1 MPGQRRGLGAARGAR
16 QEQTTAGDV
25 VPLSARRELALAR
38 QVRARELVTGTP
50 AGGIAARIRSEC
62 EPAYGTTTIR
72 AYRLALGITL
82 ADVVAQVK
90 AWYEAEGRK
99 APRFGETLLSA
110 YESGQKRPGPEYLHY
125 LCSVYR
131 ADPQDLGYQGRCLCG
146 GGHRPAGGPAGPPPP
161 GPPAAGGPMCGMP
174 GSAPPGSARERRR
187 PRGSDGQ
194 RSDPAGASG
203 PAARPGEAG
212 QRAVAGAPGQ
222 GAVAGASGQRAAAGA
237 SGQDTVATAG
247 EDDEDV
253 LRSVLLRLQADAGA
267 EPDGAFFG
275 AADRIRRR
283 MDDALLAGRASAA
296 VIDRW
301 EESAAG
307 YARQYMT
314 APPLRLLCDALLDFS
329 DIRRACAERQPV
341 ESAERLCRLAGH
353 LAGLAGIIMINLGD
367 PRLARSFFRTARTAV
382 DETGDRGLRAWVTAR
397 EALIPLYYGEADEAF
412 RLAGSAV
419 DLAGRQPCVAGVMA
433 LAVAARA
440 AARMVGRG
448 RRDAPDQAMRMLDR
462 AHDMLGDLPER
473 FRADTAFGFT
483 ERQLFFYEGDAL
495 VMLGDFHRAGR
506 AFAQALRRYP
516 AGEFL
521 DRTLITLGQARCLLE
536 SGEPERA
543 LGLSRDALLRRPREL
558 RPPIVVRAAQQLG
571 RAAAARHAG
580 LPAVR
585 EYREALLTG

>member
-1 MPGQRRGLGAARGAR
+1 MPGQRRGLGAARGGG
-16 QEQTTAGDV
+16 QEQVTAGEV

-38 QVRARELVTGTP
+38 QVRARELVIGTP
-50 AGGIAARIRSEC
+50 PAGIAARIRSEC
-62 EPAYGTTTIR
+62 EPAYGTTMIR

-82 ADVVAQVK
+82 ADVVAQVR
-90 AWYEAEGRK
+90 AWYEAEGRQ

-131 ADPQDLGYQGRCLCG
+131 ADPQDLGYHSRCLCG
-146 GGHRPAGGPAGPPPP
+146 GGHRAAAGPAGAPAPPPP
-161 GPPAAGGPMCGMP
+161 ASGGGITGAPGFPLAATPP
-174 GSAPPGSARERRR
+174 ERRR
-187 PRGSDGQ
+187 PRGPAGQ
-194 RSDPAGASG
+194 SPGPAGASG
-203 PAARPGEAG
+203 PG
-212 QRAVAGAPGQ
+212 AGA
-222 GAVAGASGQRAAAGA
+222 GAVGLGAAGA
-237 SGQDTVATAG
+237 SGPGAGGGAPGAGAGTPASRGAG

-253 LRSVLLRLQADAGA
+253 LRSALLRLQADAGA
-267 EPDGAFFG
+267 EADGAFFG

-301 EESAAG
+301 EENTAG

-314 APPLRLLCDALLDFS
+314 APPLRLLCDTLLDFG

-341 ESAERLCRLAGH
+341 ESAERLCRLAGR

-367 PRLARSFFRTARTAV
+367 PRLARSFFRTARSAV
-382 DETGDRGLRAWVTAR
+382 DETGDRRLRAWVTAR
-397 EALIPLYYGEADEAF
+397 EALVPLYYGEPDEAF

-419 DLAGRQPCVAGVMA
+419 DLAGRQPCVAGAMA

-440 AARMVGRG
+440 AARMAGRG
-448 RRDAPDQAMRMLDR
+448 RRDALDQAMRLLDQ
-462 AHDMLGDLPER
+462 AHDALDDLAEHDR
-473 FRADTAFGFT
+473 TDTAFGYT
-483 ERQLFFYEGDAL
+483 ERQLLFYEGDAL
-495 VMLGDFHRAGR
+495 VMLGDFQRAGR

-516 AGEFL
+516 AREFL
-521 DRTLITLGQARCLLE
+521 DRTLISLGQARCLLE

-543 LGLSRDALLRRPREL
+543 LGLSRDALLRRPREQ
-558 RPPIVVRAAQQLG
+558 RPPIAVRAAQQLG

>member
-1 MPGQRRGLGAARGAR
+1 MPGQRRGLGTARGGR
-16 QEQTTAGDV
+16 QEQVTAGDV

-38 QVRARELVTGTP
+38 QVRARELVTGTSP
-50 AGGIAARIRSEC
+50 DGIAARIRSEC
-62 EPAYGTTTIR
+62 EPAYGTTMIR
-72 AYRLALGITL
+72 AFRLALGITL
-82 ADVVAQVK
+82 ADVVAQVR

-131 ADPQDLGYQGRCLCG
+131 TDPQDLGYEGRCLCG
-146 GGHRPAGGPAGPPPP
+146 GGHRAAGGPAGRAA
-161 GPPAAGGPMCGMP
+161 PAPADDAGGPITGPP
-174 GSAPPGSARERRR
+174 GSALPANARERRR
-187 PRGSDGQ
+187 PRGSGRQ
-194 RSDPAGASG
+194 PAGPPGFPPAS
-203 PAARPGEAG
+203 PAD
-212 QRAVAGAPGQ
+212 APGP
-222 GAVAGASGQRAAAGA
+222 GPGASAPGR
-237 SGQDTVATAG
+237 AG

-253 LRSVLLRLQADAGA
+253 LRGALLRLQADAGA
-267 EPDGAFFG
+267 EADGAFFG

-283 MDDALLAGRASAA
+283 MDDALLAGRPSAA

-301 EESAAG
+301 EENAAG

-314 APPLRLLCDALLDFS
+314 APPLRLLCDTLLDFA
-329 DIRRACAERQPV
+329 DIQRACAERQPV
-341 ESAERLCRLAGH
+341 ESAERLSRLAGR

-382 DETGDRGLRAWVTAR
+382 DETGDRRLRAWVTAR
-397 EALIPLYYGEADEAF
+397 EALVPLYYGEPDEAF
-412 RLAGSAV
+412 RLAGAAV
-419 DLAGRQPCVAGVMA
+419 DLAGRQPCVAGAMA

-440 AARMVGRG
+440 AARMAGRG
-448 RRDAPDQAMRMLDR
+448 RRDALDQAMPMLDR
-462 AHDMLGDLPER
+462 AHDTLGDLPEHD
-473 FRADTAFGFT
+473 RADTAFGFT

-495 VMLGDFHRAGR
+495 VMLGDFQRAGR

-516 AGEFL
+516 AREFL
-521 DRTLITLGQARCLLE
+521 DRTLISLGQARCLLE

-543 LGLSRDALLRRPREL
+543 LGLSRDALLRQPREQ

>member
-1 MPGQRRGLGAARGAR
+1 MPGHRRGLGTAREGR
-16 QEQTTAGDV
+16 QEQVTAGDV

-38 QVRARELVTGTP
+38 QARARELVIGTP
-50 AGGIAARIRSEC
+50 PAGIASRIRSEC
-62 EPAYGTTTIR
+62 EPAYGTTMIR

-82 ADVVAQVK
+82 ADVVAQVR

-125 LCSVYR
+125 LCAVYR

-146 GGHRPAGGPAGPPPP
+146 GGHRAVAGPAGSALPPAGGDGVT
-161 GPPAAGGPMCGMP
+161 GVP
-174 GSAPPGSARERRR
+174 GSPLAASARERRR
-187 PRGSDGQ
+187 PRG
-194 RSDPAGASG
+194 PAGQSSG
-203 PAARPGEAG
+203 PAGPAPGPG
-212 QRAVAGAPGQ
+212 AGAGPAGPG
-222 GAVAGASGQRAAAGA
+222 AAAGA
-237 SGQDTVATAG
+237 SGPGAGTPASRGAG

-253 LRSVLLRLQADAGA
+253 LRSALLRLQADAGA
-267 EPDGAFFG
+267 EADGAFFG

-301 EESAAG
+301 EENTAG

-314 APPLRLLCDALLDFS
+314 APPLRLLCDTLLDFG

-341 ESAERLCRLAGH
+341 ESAERLCRLAGR

-367 PRLARSFFRTARTAV
+367 PRLARSFFRTARSAA
-382 DETGDRGLRAWVTAR
+382 DETGDRRLRAWVTAR
-397 EALIPLYYGEADEAF
+397 EALVPLYYGEPDEAF

-419 DLAGRQPCVAGVMA
+419 DLAGRQPCVAGAMA

-440 AARMVGRG
+440 AARMAGRG
-448 RRDAPDQAMRMLDR
+448 RRDALDQAMRLLDR
-462 AHDMLGDLPER
+462 AHDTLGDLAEQDR
-473 FRADTAFGFT
+473 TDTAFGYT

-495 VMLGDFHRAGR
+495 VMLGDFQRAGR

-516 AGEFL
+516 AREFL
-521 DRTLITLGQARCLLE
+521 DRTLISLGQARCLLE

-543 LGLSRDALLRRPREL
+543 LGLSRDALLRRPREQ
-558 RPPIVVRAAQQLG
+558 RPPIAVRAAQQLG

>member
-1 MPGQRRGLGAARGAR
+1 MPGQRRGLGTVRGGR
-16 QEQTTAGDV
+16 QEQATAGDV

-38 QVRARELVTGTP
+38 QIRARELVLGTP
-50 AGGIAARIRSEC
+50 PGGIAARIRSEC
-62 EPAYGTTTIR
+62 EPAYGTTMIR

-90 AWYEAEGRK
+90 AWYEAEGRR

-131 ADPQDLGYQGRCLCG
+131 SDPQDLGYQGRCLCG
-146 GGHRPAGGPAGPPPP
+146 GGHRAAGGPAGPP
-161 GPPAAGGPMCGMP
+161 AADLSAAERPVTGSP
-174 GSAPPGSARERRR
+174 GSAPPASAPERGR
-187 PRGSDGQ
+187 PRGSGGQ
-194 RSDPAGASG
+194 RPDPAGASG
-203 PAARPGEAG
+203 PGPAAP
-212 QRAVAGAPGQ
+212 APG
-222 GAVAGASGQRAAAGA
+222 G
-237 SGQDTVATAG
+237 AG
-247 EDDEDV
+247 EDDEDA
-253 LRSVLLRLQADAGA
+253 LRGVLLRLQADPGA
-267 EPDGAFFG
+267 EADGAFFG

-314 APPLRLLCDALLDFS
+314 EPPLRLLCDTLLDFG

-341 ESAERLCRLAGH
+341 ESAERLCRLAGR
-353 LAGLAGIIMINLGD
+353 LAGLTGIIVINLGD

-382 DETGDRGLRAWVTAR
+382 DETGDRGLRAWVSAR
-397 EALIPLYYGEADEAF
+397 EALVPLYYGEPDEAF

-419 DLAGRQPCVAGVMA
+419 DLAGRQPSVAGAMA

-440 AARMVGRG
+440 AARMAGRG
-448 RRDAPDQAMRMLDR
+448 RRDALDQAMRMLDR
-462 AHDMLGDLPER
+462 AHETLDDLPEQDR
-473 FRADTAFGFT
+473 TDTAFGFT
-483 ERQLFFYEGDAL
+483 ERQLFFYEGDTL

-506 AFAQALRRYP
+506 AFTQALRRYP
-516 AGEFL
+516 AREFL
-521 DRTLITLGQARCLLE
+521 DRTLISLGQARCLLE

-543 LGLSRDALLRRPREL
+543 LGLSRDALLRRPREQ

>member
-1 MPGQRRGLGAARGAR
+1 MPGQRRGLGTVPGAR
-16 QEQTTAGDV
+16 QEQVTAGDV

-50 AGGIAARIRSEC
+50 PDGIAARIRSEC
-62 EPAYGTTTIR
+62 EPAYGTTMIR

-82 ADVVAQVK
+82 ADVVAQVR

-131 ADPQDLGYQGRCLCG
+131 TDPHDLGYQGRCLCG
-146 GGHRPAGGPAGPPPP
+146 GGHRAAGGAVT
-161 GPPAAGGPMCGMP
+161 GPPA
-174 GSAPPGSARERRR
+174 PPANERERR
-187 PRGSDGQ
+187 PARGSGGQ
-194 RSDPAGASG
+194 PRG
-203 PAARPGEAG
+203 PAAAPAASPVNAPDASSAGAPG
-212 QRAVAGAPGQ
+212 AVAGAPAPRG
-222 GAVAGASGQRAAAGA
+222 
-237 SGQDTVATAG
+237 AG

-253 LRSVLLRLQADAGA
+253 LRGLLLRLEADAGA

-301 EESAAG
+301 EENAAG

-314 APPLRLLCDALLDFS
+314 GPPLRLLCDTLLDFG

-341 ESAERLCRLAGH
+341 ESAERLCRLAGR
-353 LAGLAGIIMINLGD
+353 LAALAGIIMINLGD

-382 DETGDRGLRAWVTAR
+382 DETGDRRLRAWVTAR
-397 EALIPLYYGEADEAF
+397 EALVPLYYGEPDEAF
-412 RLAGSAV
+412 RLAGAAV
-419 DLAGRQPCVAGVMA
+419 DLAGRQPCVAGAMA
-433 LAVAARA
+433 LAVSARA
-440 AARMVGRG
+440 AARMAGRG
-448 RRDAPDQAMRMLDR
+448 RRDALDQATRMLDR
-462 AHDMLGDLPER
+462 AHDSLADLPEHD
-473 FRADTAFGFT
+473 RADTAFGYT
-483 ERQLFFYEGDAL
+483 ERQLFFYEGDTL
-495 VMLGDFHRAGR
+495 VMLGDFQRAGR
-506 AFAQALRRYP
+506 AFTQALRRYP
-516 AGEFL
+516 AREFL
-521 DRTLITLGQARCLLE
+521 DRTLISLGQARSLLE

-543 LGLSRDALLRRPREL
+543 LGLSRDALLRRPREE

>member
-1 MPGQRRGLGAARGAR
+1 MAGQRRGLGTARGGR
-16 QEQTTAGDV
+16 QEQVTAGDV

-38 QVRARELVTGTP
+38 QVRARELVIGTP
-50 AGGIAARIRSEC
+50 PAGIAARIRSEC
-62 EPAYGTTTIR
+62 EPAYGTTMIR
-72 AYRLALGITL
+72 AHRLALGITL
-82 ADVVAQVK
+82 ADVVAQVR

-125 LCSVYR
+125 LCSVFR
-131 ADPQDLGYQGRCLCG
+131 ADPADLGYQGRCLCG
-146 GGHRPAGGPAGPPPP
+146 GGHRAAAGPAGAPAPLPS
-161 GPPAAGGPMCGMP
+161 PAAGTITRVP
-174 GSAPPGSARERRR
+174 GSPLPAAAREHRR
-187 PRGSDGQ
+187 PRGPAGQ
-194 RSDPAGASG
+194 SSGAAGASG
-203 PAARPGEAG
+203 PG
-212 QRAVAGAPGQ
+212 
-222 GAVAGASGQRAAAGA
+222 AAAGA
-237 SGQDTVATAG
+237 SGPGAGAGAVTPASRGAG

-253 LRSVLLRLQADAGA
+253 LRGALLRLQADAGA
-267 EPDGAFFG
+267 EADGAFFG

-301 EESAAG
+301 EENTAG

-314 APPLRLLCDALLDFS
+314 APPLRLLCDTLLDFG

-341 ESAERLCRLAGH
+341 ESAERLCRLAGR

-382 DETGDRGLRAWVTAR
+382 DETADRQLRAWVTAR
-397 EALIPLYYGEADEAF
+397 EALVPLYYGEPDEAF

-419 DLAGRQPCVAGVMA
+419 DLAGRQPCVAGAMA

-440 AARMVGRG
+440 AARMAGRG
-448 RRDAPDQAMRMLDR
+448 RRDALAEAMRLLDR
-462 AHDMLGDLPER
+462 AHDTLSDLPEQD
-473 FRADTAFGFT
+473 RADTAFGYT

-495 VMLGDFHRAGR
+495 VMLGDFQRAGR

-516 AGEFL
+516 AREFL
-521 DRTLITLGQARCLLE
+521 DRTLISLGQARCLLE

-543 LGLSRDALLRRPREL
+543 LGLSRDALLRRPREQ